1 MPYFGACALL
11 DVRMCVVLR
20 AIAVMKARSPTDI
33 VYQLTYVD
41 HPLLII
47 THILSCGVTSASTS
61 TRVLLSSSYCNIAV
75 ALRPA

>member
-1 MPYFGACALL
+1 MISVL
-11 DVRMCVVLR
+11 LR

-47 THILSCGVTSASTS
+47 THILSCGRAHVTV
-61 TRVLLSSSYCNIAV
+61 VLVLVIVLALIAV
-75 ALRPA
+75 PHASCCSVVCRLVD